1 MAEERKGGGGRSHV
15 ETARDGHVEWLKSVQ
30 LV

>member
-1 MAEERKGGGGRSHV
+1 MAEERKGGGRSHV